1 MHCHRNVDFRVAR
14 ADPGRA
20 NADDLTGKSRGD
32 DAVTRRPDNARVRTH
47 GGPMNNPGN
56 DQNPPAPPAA
66 DGAPSAPAE
75 DLELTA
81 PRECPD
87 CRPGA
92 LDPLHCR
99 AEGVK
104 EQAAYDEKHKDGPSP
119 EQYETARLEYGKA
132 RHDAAPLVAAVRDK
146 LAHVTEQLRCII
158 DDSETVECLDDA
170 WHDVKR
176 RLEVCDPQLG
186 CCVDDEGDFDADVD
200 ECGTEIVKARIAEY
214 EHRAQVAEDC
224 FKKLLGEP
232 GALTE
237 RVSKLQAEVDGI
249 EGEVGKTTDTK
260 SLYARALVARRHLEE
275 IWWGYDHPH
284 DYVDCVCRALRISLR
299 ARAALSELTGELA
312 VRTCRQKARRDRC
325 EHLREKIAEGIIEEY
340 VRRCH
345 PRHPHDDDGHRHH
358 GEDRDDDRDDRDDDE
373 DEDED
378 DDHDRRRRERDDRDV
393 QDRGHRNQEYG
404 RRRDGDRDR
413 GHRRDRDRRRDD
425 DRDRDDNR
433 DRDRDSYRDRG

>member
-1 MHCHRNVDFRVAR
+1 
-14 ADPGRA
+14 
-20 NADDLTGKSRGD
+20 
-32 DAVTRRPDNARVRTH
+32 
-47 GGPMNNPGN
+47 MNNPGN
-56 DQNPPAPPAA
+56 DQNLPEPPAA
-66 DGAPSAPAE
+66 DGPPAAPAE

-92 LDPLHCR
+92 LDPLRCR

-104 EQAAYDEKHKDGPSP
+104 AEADYDEQHKDGPSP
-119 EQYETARLEYGKA
+119 EQYETARLQYGKA
-132 RHDAAPLVAAVRDK
+132 RHDAVPLVAAARDK

-158 DDSETVECLDDA
+158 DDSETVECLHDA
-170 WHDVKR
+170 WRDVRR

-186 CCVDDEGDFDADVD
+186 CCVDDEGDFDADTD

-224 FKKLLGEP
+224 FKNLLGEP
-232 GALTE
+232 AALTG

-249 EGEVGKTTDTK
+249 EAEAGKTEAK

-275 IWWGYDHPH
+275 IWWGFDHPH

-312 VRTCRQKARRDRC
+312 VRTCRQKARHDRC
-325 EHLREKIAEGIIEEY
+325 EHLRGKIAEAIIEEY

-345 PRHPHDDDGHRHH
+345 PRHRHDDDEHRPHRHH
-358 GEDRDDDRDDRDDDE
+358 GDDWDDDDE

-378 DDHDRRRRERDDRDV
+378 RGRRRRDDRGSYR
-393 QDRGHRNQEYG
+393 DRGRRDQEYG
-404 RRRDGDRDR
+404 RRRDEDRDR
-413 GHRRDRDRRRDD
+413 GYRRDRDPDRDD
-425 DRDRDDNR
+425 DRARDR
-433 DRDRDSYRDRG
+433 RDRDSYRDRS

>member
-1 MHCHRNVDFRVAR
+1 
-14 ADPGRA
+14 
-20 NADDLTGKSRGD
+20 
-32 DAVTRRPDNARVRTH
+32 
-47 GGPMNNPGN
+47 MNNPGN
-56 DQNPPAPPAA
+56 DQNPPEPPAA
-66 DGAPSAPAE
+66 DGAPAAPAE

-92 LDPLHCR
+92 LDPLRCR

-119 EQYETARLEYGKA
+119 DQYESARLEYGKA
-132 RHDAAPLVAAVRDK
+132 RHDAVPLVAAVRDK

-158 DDSETVECLDDA
+158 DDSETVECLHDA
-170 WHDVKR
+170 WRDVKR

-186 CCVDDEGDFDADVD
+186 CCVDDEGDFDVDVD
-200 ECGTEIVKARIAEY
+200 ECGTAIVKARIAEY
-214 EHRAQVAEDC
+214 EHRAQTAEDC

-232 GALTE
+232 SALTE
-237 RVSKLQAEVDGI
+237 RVSKLQAEVGGI
-249 EGEVGKTTDTK
+249 EDEVGKTEAK

-275 IWWGYDHPH
+275 IWWGFDHPH

-312 VRTCRQKARRDRC
+312 VRTCRQKARHDRC
-325 EHLREKIAEGIIEEY
+325 EQLREKIAEAIIEEY

-345 PRHPHDDDGHRHH
+345 PRHRHDDDDEHHHH
-358 GEDRDDDRDDRDDDE
+358 GDHGDDRDDEDRDDDDEDDDRGRRHRDRDDRD
-373 DEDED
+373 
-378 DDHDRRRRERDDRDV
+378 RDDRDRDDRESYR
-393 QDRGHRNQEYG
+393 DRGRRDQGYG

-413 GHRRDRDRRRDD
+413 GYRRDRDRDD
-425 DRDRDDNR
+425 DRDRDR
-433 DRDRDSYRDRG
+433 DDDRDRDYRDRDSYRDRG